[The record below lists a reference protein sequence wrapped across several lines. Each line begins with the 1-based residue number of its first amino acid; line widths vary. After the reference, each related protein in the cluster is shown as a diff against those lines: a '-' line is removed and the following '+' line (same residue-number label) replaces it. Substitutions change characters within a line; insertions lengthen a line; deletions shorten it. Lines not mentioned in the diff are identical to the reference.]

1 MPATLA
7 RSAGNIVRMN
17 CQDPRE
23 QDIIRS
29 WYSNAAPWTRA
40 IREASIASRKLIT
53 DQAIIDAVLSVS
65 RARILDIGCGEGWLA
80 RALSGLGLTVTGVD
94 IVPELIAQAVASSDA
109 AFGGTSSAG
118 AASGS
123 TAFHVQ
129 DYASIAKRQWR
140 CGPFDAAV
148 CNFSL
153 LGRESV
159 DSLIAALP
167 SYLGDPGYLII
178 QTLHPV
184 AACGDQPYQ
193 DGWREGSWL
202 GFSSDFNNPAPW
214 YFRTLETWT
223 ALLQRCG
230 FDILECREPKAAGA
244 VTPASVIWIGKARR
258 SAQTRENGA

>member
-1 MPATLA
+1 
-7 RSAGNIVRMN
+7 MN
-17 CQDPRE
+17 SQDPQE

-40 IREASIASRKLIT
+40 IREASIASRKLVT
-53 DQAIIDAVLSVS
+53 DQAIIDAVSSVS
-65 RARILDIGCGEGWLA
+65 CARILDIGCGEGWLA
-80 RALSGLGLTVTGVD
+80 RALSALGMRVTGVD
-94 IVPELIAQAVASSDA
+94 VVPALIAQAAASAGVAR
-109 AFGGTSSAG
+109 AG
-118 AASGS
+118 AASGDGTLGS
-123 TAFHVQ
+123 TAFQVQ
-129 DYASIAKRQWR
+129 DYASIANRRWR
-140 CGPFDAAV
+140 AGPFDAAV

-167 SYLGDPGYLII
+167 WYLDDPGYVII
-178 QTLHPV
+178 QSLHPV
-184 AACGDQPYQ
+184 AACGEQPYR

-214 YFRTLETWT
+214 YFRTLETWR

-244 VTPASVIWIGKARR
+244 VTPASVIWIGTAQR

>member
-1 MPATLA
+1 
-7 RSAGNIVRMN
+7 MN
-17 CQDPRE
+17 SQDPRE

-29 WYSNAAPWTRA
+29 WYSNAAPWARA
-40 IREASIASRKLIT
+40 IREASIASRKLVT
-53 DQAIIDAVLSVS
+53 DQAIIDAVSSVS
-65 RARILDIGCGEGWLA
+65 CARILDIGCGEGWLA
-80 RALSGLGLTVTGVD
+80 RALSALGMSVTGVD
-94 IVPELIAQAVASSDA
+94 VVPALIAQAVAA
-109 AFGGTSSAG
+109 PRTTG
-118 AASGS
+118 SGS
-123 TAFHVQ
+123 VAFHVQ
-129 DYASIAKRQWR
+129 DYASISNRHWR

-167 SYLGDPGYLII
+167 WYLNDSGYLII

-184 AACGDQPYQ
+184 AACGMQPYQ

-202 GFSSDFNNPAPW
+202 GFSSDFNHPAPW

-230 FDILECREPKAAGA
+230 FDIIECREPTAGGA
-244 VTPASVIWIGKARR
+244 VTPASVIWIVKARR
-258 SAQTRENGA
+258 SAQTR

>member
-1 MPATLA
+1 MPATSGRA
-7 RSAGNIVRMN
+7 AGNIARMN
-17 CQDPRE
+17 SQDAE
-23 QDIIRS
+23 ELEIIKS
-29 WYSNAAPWTRA
+29 WHSNAAPWARA
-40 IREASIASRKLIT
+40 IRAASIASRRLVT
-53 DQAIIDAVLSVS
+53 DQAIIDAVASVS
-65 RARILDIGCGEGWLA
+65 CARILDIGCGEGWLA
-80 RALSGLGLTVTGVD
+80 RALSALGMSVTGVD
-94 IVPELIAQAVASSDA
+94 VVPELIAQAAASRDA
-109 AFGGTSSAG
+109 TGAG
-118 AASGS
+118 AELHGTASGS
-123 TAFHVQ
+123 VAFQVQ
-129 DYASIAKRQWR
+129 DYGSIANRQWR

-167 SYLGDPGYLII
+167 CYLDDTGYLII

-184 AACGDQPYQ
+184 AACGERPYQ

-230 FDILECREPKAAGA
+230 FDILECREPRAPGA

-258 SAQTRENGA
+258 SAQT

>member
-1 MPATLA
+1 
-7 RSAGNIVRMN
+7 MN
-17 CQDPRE
+17 SQDPQE
-23 QDIIRS
+23 QDIIKS

-40 IREASIASRKLIT
+40 IREASIASRKLVT
-53 DQAIIDAVLSVS
+53 DQAIIDAVSSVS
-65 RARILDIGCGEGWLA
+65 CDRILDIGCGEGWLA
-80 RALSGLGLTVTGVD
+80 RALSALGMSVTGVD
-94 IVPELIAQAVASSDA
+94 VVPALIAQAVATPRA
-109 AFGGTSSAG
+109 TAP
-118 AASGS
+118 GS
-123 TAFHVQ
+123 VAFHVQ
-129 DYASIAKRQWR
+129 DYASIANRHWR

-167 SYLGDPGYLII
+167 WYLNDSGYLII

-184 AACGDQPYQ
+184 AACGTQPYQ

-244 VTPASVIWIGKARR
+244 VTPASVIWIVKARR
-258 SAQTRENGA
+258 PAQTR

>member
-7 RSAGNIVRMN
+7 RSTGKIARMN
-17 CQDPRE
+17 SQDPRE
-23 QDIIRS
+23 QEIIRS
-29 WYSNAAPWTRA
+29 WYSNAAPWARA
-40 IREASIASRKLIT
+40 IRAASIASRKLVT
-53 DQAIIDAVLSVS
+53 DQAILDAVSSVS
-65 RARILDIGCGEGWLA
+65 CARILDIGCGEGWLA
-80 RALSGLGLTVTGVD
+80 RALSAHGMNVTGVD
-94 IVPELIAQAVASSDA
+94 VVPELIAQAAVSADA
-109 AFGGTSSAG
+109 ARAG
-118 AASGS
+118 AASRDSALGS
-123 TAFHVQ
+123 AAFHVQ
-129 DYASIAKRQWR
+129 NYASIANRHWR

-167 SYLGDPGYLII
+167 WYLDDPGYLIV

-184 AACGDQPYQ
+184 AACGAQPYQ

-244 VTPASVIWIGKARR
+244 VTPASVIWIGKTRR
-258 SAQTRENGA
+258 SAQT